1 MSHSKL
7 PILIANSRVQ
17 TGSETTT
24 TGDVV
29 KETTAAGGQVKTIT
43 VSAPSA
49 TSALEVSG
57 AEATSSSSGLS
68 GGSIAGIVIG
78 VIGGLALIGALIFL
92 VFLYRRRARATSPVA
107 SQDMTDRT
115 SQGSSFVRGVF
126 PQGHSHDLSGSSTLG
141 RNHQAFTDN
150 RMKSNIYPNGD
161 RGSSVSLQDNE
172 DYSRPVLRVSDSALV
187 FMHTTH

>member
-1 MSHSKL
+1 MSHSNL
-7 PILIANSRVQ
+7 PFLIANSRVQ

-29 KETTAAGGQVKTIT
+29 KETTAAGGEVKTIT
-43 VSAPSA
+43 VSAPST
-49 TSALEVSG
+49 TSALDSAID
-57 AEATSSSSGLS
+57 AEATSGSSGLS
-68 GGSIAGIVIG
+68 GGSIAGIVVG
-78 VIGGLALIGALIFL
+78 VVGDLALVGALIFL
-92 VFLYRRRARATSPVA
+92 VIFYRRRARATSPSP

-126 PQGHSHDLSGSSTLG
+126 TQGHAHDLSGSSTLG
-141 RNHQAFTDN
+141 RNQAFTDN

-172 DYSRPVLRVSDSALV
+172 DYSRPVLRVSDNALI